1 MGSALYESGRRMI
14 LDANDA
20 NSTSFDINA
29 NNIKCGLIDLDQ
41 YGVAVSGCTGN
52 GVAPIVIT
60 TPSAHG
66 YTTGDIVTI
75 SGVGGNTNANGVFSI
90 TVLSSTTFSLQD
102 QNTLANI
109 TGNGAYT
116 SGGHTVNLT
125 AHVFLSDIPIG
136 ARVSASGNLTSKTTN
151 SPRGGVFDAADVT
164 FSSVP
169 AGSPCE
175 AVVIFKD
182 TGTASTSP
190 LIAFIDTATGLPVT
204 PNGADIQI
212 QWDNGRFRIF
222 ML

>member
-1 MGSALYESGRRMI
+1 
-14 LDANDA
+14 
-20 NSTSFDINA
+20 
-29 NNIKCGLIDLDQ
+29 
-41 YGVAVSGCTGN
+41 
-52 GVAPIVIT
+52 
-60 TPSAHG
+60 
-66 YTTGDIVTI
+66 
-75 SGVGGNTNANGVFSI
+75 
-90 TVLSSTTFSLQD
+90 
-102 QNTLANI
+102 
-109 TGNGAYT
+109 
-116 SGGHTVNLT
+116 
-125 AHVFLSDIPIG
+125 VFLSDIPIG
-136 ARVSASGNLTSKTTN
+136 ARVSASGNLASKTTN